1 MISVVFPFSLSLS
14 LSHCLLSLSVVSLS
28 PTPDP
33 NSAAHKSVL
42 QSRLM
47 ILSFLVTVGCLCIQ
61 KPKEKNSLCNLNTL
75 FAFSLPWQMILILG
89 CRWRLGSIFWV
100 SIYQRSRQTHYSH
113 WLLLMFGIIQEQ
125 TPTEHC
131 LLLTWEMS
139 GHVILSCSS
148 ICISAAYE
156 LQNCLSH
163 HIFKPDIIFCI
174 SLKI

>member
-1 MISVVFPFSLSLS
+1 MYCFSLFSLSLS
-14 LSHCLLSLSVVSLS
+14 FSHCLRSLSVFSWS
-28 PTPDP
+28 PTLDPD
-33 NSAAHKSVL
+33 SAAQTSIS

-47 ILSFLVTVGCLCIQ
+47 IISFLMTVGCLCIQ

-75 FAFSLPWQMILILG
+75 SAFRLPWQVILILS

-100 SIYQRSRQTHYSH
+100 SIYQRRRQTHYSH
-113 WLLLMFGIIQEQ
+113 WLLLMSGIIQEQ

-139 GHVILSCSS
+139 RHVILSCSS

-163 HIFKPDIIFCI
+163 HIFKPGIIFCI
-174 SLKI
+174 SLKN